1 MYSISMDAKTIRTRL
16 QELAFLNSKATI
28 WYKASSAKQAS
39 SASSNGNGAAPA
51 ESAEGGW
58 EKLHYSGGLREYV
71 QFLNQDNSPMHEPI
85 FIREEVSRCARFCIM
100 RSKLWSPSSPAP
112 CQELCSAQIVCLPVC
127 ASVFYVMR
135 LWSCLAYV

>member
-1 MYSISMDAKTIRTRL
+1 MDPKTIKMRL

-28 WYKASSAKQAS
+28 WYKAASGKEASA
-39 SASSNGNGAAPA
+39 NGNGAVPA
-51 ESAEGGW
+51 EDDGW